1 MSTNHDTEAPQATA
15 DHVDVDDLAA
25 ADATPTVPEL
35 DPEAALLCAL
45 LHTTDTAETAHIC
58 EHLSET
64 DFLNPRYSQ
73 LFQVIAD
80 LAAANEPHHAPRV
93 LSALTGAGQ
102 MAGHHGKLLADA
114 LQIVALLGTPT
125 VGLRTLAADV
135 LDAAYRRRFAH
146 AAAALTRA
154 STEAPTDD
162 LMDLMVE
169 QGRAMRRET
178 KRRTSL
184 ANGHDQA

>member
-1 MSTNHDTEAPQATA
+1 MSTNHDTEVTQATA

-80 LAAANEPHHAPRV
+80 LAAANEPHHAPQRFPPSPEPAKWPAITASSWPTPSKS
-93 LSALTGAGQ
+93 LHSSALPPS
-102 MAGHHGKLLADA
+102 D
-114 LQIVALLGTPT
+114 
-125 VGLRTLAADV
+125 
-135 LDAAYRRRFAH
+135 
-146 AAAALTRA
+146 
-154 STEAPTDD
+154 
-162 LMDLMVE
+162 
-169 QGRAMRRET
+169 
-178 KRRTSL
+178 
-184 ANGHDQA
+184 